1 MFGWKR
7 LRYIQNKL
15 CDSDIRETIANVS
28 LIILFPTIFF
38 YQTALGTRAI
48 EPLLGSG
55 WAFSVMLLFP
65 CLSALY
71 LFKFINERENIFLLE
86 YLFCAFLG
94 FTSVVAFINF
104 ILPLPAQHNYQLLYW
119 NFAGVIS
126 NATCFMAFRLAN
138 SEKRIFN
145 LSIGVCAF
153 LIIIIFLNLLN
164 DNFYFNYIRDPYVMS
179 YQGFARCAF
188 IVFLIVIFSS
198 INHWLAI
205 LLFIVFAFVLLGIQS
220 RTELILF
227 VCAVPAV
234 VFFKNNKHV
243 KAKMLVSAACL
254 FCCTAAAYFLFHDV
268 VSDGLSYF
276 DHVRILNFLRLLG
289 DESVRL
295 RLVQTEDAL
304 HSISQN
310 LFFGD
315 YGSYLL
321 RTNEAGH
328 YSHNF
333 LSVWVN
339 LGLAGFLL
347 YCCLC
352 FLVLKFCFFEN
363 TTEYRKHSSLFAGA
377 LGLSAVVAHVF
388 SYPYV
393 EVLLA
398 CSIGA
403 ISQHKEMSTKYNKNS
418 FD

>member
-7 LRYIQNKL
+7 LHYIQNKL

-38 YQTALGTRAI
+38 YQTALGTRVMG
-48 EPLLGSG
+48 PLLGSG

-71 LFKFINERENIFLLE
+71 LFKFINERENIFLLD

-94 FTSVVAFINF
+94 LISVVTFINF

-119 NFAGVIS
+119 NIAGVIS

-138 SEKRIFN
+138 LNRHTFI
-145 LSIGVCAF
+145 LSMWLCAI
-153 LIIIIFLNLLN
+153 LIIIIFVQRLNSE
-164 DNFYFNYIRDPYVMS
+164 FYFSYARDSFVMS
-179 YQGFARCAF
+179 YQGFARSAL
-188 IVFLIVIFSS
+188 IVFLFVSITSKHLLLVLIPYVIF
-198 INHWLAI
+198 
-205 LLFIVFAFVLLGIQS
+205 FFALLGMQS
-220 RTELILF
+220 RTELIIFSFSIPLAIF
-227 VCAVPAV
+227 LNFNHEMQIKVLKRGACAVALG
-234 VFFKNNKHV
+234 
-243 KAKMLVSAACL
+243 AILCL
-254 FCCTAAAYFLFHDV
+254 SFDDLILKFLSNFE
-268 VSDGLSYF
+268 
-276 DHVRILNFLRLLG
+276 HVRLSGLFAPSTDQSLTIRIEQTFYAVSTII
-289 DESVRL
+289 ESP
-295 RLVQTEDAL
+295 
-304 HSISQN
+304 
-310 LFFGD
+310 FFGD

-321 RTNEAGH
+321 RANEAGH

-339 LGLAGFLL
+339 LGLVGFLL

-363 TTEYRKHSSLFAGA
+363 TTEYRKHNSLFAGA
-377 LGLSAVVAHVF
+377 MGLSAVVAHVF

-403 ISQHKEMSTKYNKNS
+403 ISQYKEMRTQYNKNS